1 MQTQSY
7 STKLM
12 RLRTLA
18 LAFSVVCSS
27 FCLPS
32 AHATPISISLGDS
45 PNVTSG
51 VGTSFTD
58 LNGASL
64 NGQTLSLDFFFLNQ
78 KFVRLFSI
86 TSNSFDAQITLQT
99 SGWGQ
104 VGFLSGTGFLIDKHG
119 NPLGAPQDLGSASGD
134 GTMAAG
140 LFPLF
145 AGGLHRPLDFFG
157 VHLDLTLPDAPLVAI
172 TGSDFTLSSDPD
184 APFGVGPGVPHDITT
199 ADTGSSFLLLSLGS
213 LGLMAVRMRLRR
225 AS

>member
-1 MQTQSY
+1 MQATQSY

-18 LAFSVVCSS
+18 IALSVACLQ

-32 AHATPISISLGDS
+32 AHATHIDISLGDS

-51 VGTSFTD
+51 VETSFND
-58 LNGASL
+58 LNGAL
-64 NGQTLSLDFFFLNQ
+64 LHGQTLSLDFFFLNQ

-86 TSNSFDAQITLQT
+86 TNSLFDAQITLHT

-119 NPLGAPQDLGSASGD
+119 DPLAAPQDLGSASG
-134 GTMAAG
+134 GGSMAAG

-145 AGGLHRPLDFFG
+145 GTGLHRPLDFFG
-157 VHLDLTLPDAPLVAI
+157 VHLDLILPDNPLVAI
-172 TGSDFTLSSDPD
+172 TSSGFSLSSDSD
-184 APFGVGPGVPHDITT
+184 APFGVGPGVPRDIVP
-199 ADTGSSFLLLSLGS
+199 DEGSTVLFLSLA
-213 LGLMAVRMRLRR
+213 LLALILPQLRLRVG
-225 AS
+225 